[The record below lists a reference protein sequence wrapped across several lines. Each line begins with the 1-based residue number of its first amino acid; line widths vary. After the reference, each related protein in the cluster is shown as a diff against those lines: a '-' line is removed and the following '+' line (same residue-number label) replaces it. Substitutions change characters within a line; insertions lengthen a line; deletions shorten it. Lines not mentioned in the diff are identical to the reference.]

1 MKGCLMEA
9 TPHLDAIYVPSENI
23 VAREIEG
30 ELIIVPL
37 VSGIGDMEDEL
48 FTLNNTGRA
57 IWDKLDGKTRLKD
70 LVVYLS
76 KEFEDTKSE
85 IEKDVIGLVG
95 ELLKRRMVV
104 EVSGG

>member
-1 MKGCLMEA
+1 MKA
-9 TPHLDAIYVPSENI
+9 KIDPDAIYTPSEDI

-48 FTLNNTGRA
+48 FTLNETGRA
-57 IWDKLDGKTRLKD
+57 IWEKLDGKKSLKD
-70 LVVYLS
+70 VAEELS
-76 KEFEDTKSE
+76 MEFEASACE

-104 EVSGG
+104 DVSV